1 MEKIRITSGEYR
13 GQSIQSPGSTH
24 THPMGSREKLA
35 LFNMISDYLPGAVVL
50 DAFAGSGALGI
61 EALSRGASRV
71 VFVEKNPRIAEII
84 RGNIDGLQLAGQ
96 AHVQT
101 CSVGTIKTNDAF
113 DIIIAD
119 PPYDNFDIENIR
131 SLVKFLKKDGIF
143 VLSHPENAPDI
154 EDLTLI
160 QTKKYAKARISIYRA
175 TKDS

>member
-13 GQSIQSPGSTH
+13 GRSIQSPGSTH

-35 LFNMISDYLPGAVVL
+35 LFNMISDYLPGAAVL

-71 VFVEKNPRIAEII
+71 VFVEKNPRIADII
-84 RGNIDGLQLAGQ
+84 RDNIDGLQLASQ
-96 AHVQT
+96 SHVQT
-101 CSVGTIKTNDAF
+101 CSVEAF
-113 DIIIAD
+113 AASDVFDVIIAD
-119 PPYDNFDIENIR
+119 PPYGNFGINNIR
-131 SLVKFLKKDGIF
+131 SLTKYLKKSGVF
-143 VLSHPENAPDI
+143 VLSHPENAPNI
-154 EDLTLI
+154 EGLTLI